1 MTSTQPTLDGT
12 LPEPADDYQTW
23 VNQVRPV
30 FVEVA
35 RTGEPF
41 LYWQIARSY
50 GLPDPPDRDHDWG
63 RLAAQLHREGFR
75 WVGGG
80 GLRGPGPRV
89 RRWRGTRAAQAG
101 RVA

>member
-1 MTSTQPTLDGT
+1 MTTIQPALDGT
-12 LPEPADDYQTW
+12 LPAPADDYHTW

-41 LYWQIARSY
+41 LYWQIARSH

-63 RLAAQLHREGFR
+63 RLAAQLHREGITRVDGF
-75 WVGGG
+75 
-80 GLRGPGPRV
+80 GLTRDRSSV
-89 RRWRGTRAAQAG
+89 RRWRGTRAAING
-101 RVA
+101 RIA